1 MKYDY
6 EIKNDKLI
14 QEAYEKGYRS
24 QLLNEI
30 SLPAIKNVGG
40 AIGRGLGR
48 GARTLGNAVDSFGNA
63 IGRGIF
69 HNADDV
75 AKSPLLRPVRGGNMW
90 GPWVDWFQ
98 YFKDVLPTGMSR
110 PFFRWIG
117 NPSAE
122 NLQALNQILRNWE
135 IYFENGRAYTR
146 YTGTLRG
153 RGYNV
158 GPGGQGPA
166 VPGWMERLLE
176 IVNGMMIG

>member
-14 QEAYEKGYRS
+14 QEAYEKGYHD
-24 QLLNEI
+24 QLLNE
-30 SLPAIKNVGG
+30 A
-40 AIGRGLGR
+40 GLGL
-48 GARTLGNAVDSFGNA
+48 GSKIKGIGQGIKGFGRTVYNMPRNFGKWVYN
-63 IGRGIF
+63 
-69 HNADDV
+69 NADDV
-75 AKSPLLRPVRGGNMW
+75 VDLGMLKPVRGGNMW

-98 YFKDVLPTGMSR
+98 YFKDVLPPGMSR
-110 PFFRWIG
+110 PFFKWIS
-117 NPSAE
+117 NPTAE

-176 IVNGMMIG
+176 IINGMMIG